1 MKGCEI
7 QASGA
12 IDLYFYDELDER
24 ERASVEE
31 HLTACAECERALEEL
46 STIRAALAARP
57 QVDAPPDGDWRA
69 FMIRL
74 DEAVRFEKR
83 ARATASV
90 IPMPQAARPRPA
102 LKYAQYVAAAAVVTL
117 VISGIGYWAR
127 RDARPLPP
135 QRAETQRAAGEPV
148 VATPVSAP
156 APIAAAPER
165 RVEAAFASLSEQHFE
180 RSKLVVLGLANKD
193 PHHAREADWAFERGL
208 ASSLLSDT
216 RLYRQAAEA
225 RGMKSIAGVMGDL
238 ELVLLQTS
246 LADAPDAEALEQI
259 QRLIHKRD
267 LVTKME
273 VTATTGS

>member
-12 IDLYFYDELDER
+12 IALYFYDELDER

-180 RSKLVVLGLANKD
+180 RSKLVVLGIANKD
-193 PHHAREADWAFERGL
+193 ARVASQADWAFEREL
-208 ASSLLSDT
+208 ASSLLTDT
-216 RLYRQAAEA
+216 RMYRMAAEEH
-225 RGMKSIAGVMGDL
+225 GMKTLADVMGDL
-238 ELVLLQTS
+238 EIVLLQTS
-246 LADAPDAEALEQI
+246 LAGTPDAESLEQI
-259 QRLIHKRD
+259 QRLIRKRD
-267 LVTKME
+267 LVTKMD
-273 VTATTGS
+273 VATTGS

>member
-148 VATPVSAP
+148 VATPVS
-156 APIAAAPER
+156 
-165 RVEAAFASLSEQHFE
+165 V
-180 RSKLVVLGLANKD
+180 
-193 PHHAREADWAFERGL
+193 
-208 ASSLLSDT
+208 
-216 RLYRQAAEA
+216 
-225 RGMKSIAGVMGDL
+225 
-238 ELVLLQTS
+238 
-246 LADAPDAEALEQI
+246 
-259 QRLIHKRD
+259 
-267 LVTKME
+267 
-273 VTATTGS
+273 

>member
-74 DEAVRFEKR
+74 DEAVRFKKR

-180 RSKLVVLGLANKD
+180 RSKLVVLGIANKD
-193 PHHAREADWAFERGL
+193 ARVASQADWAFEREL
-208 ASSLLSDT
+208 ASSLLTDT
-216 RLYRQAAEA
+216 RMYRMAAEE
-225 RGMKSIAGVMGDL
+225 RGMKTLADVMGDL
-238 ELVLLQTS
+238 EIVLLQTS
-246 LADAPDAEALEQI
+246 LAGTPDAESLEQI
-259 QRLIHKRD
+259 QRLIRKRD
-267 LVTKME
+267 LVTKMD
-273 VTATTGS
+273 VATTGS

>member
-74 DEAVRFEKR
+74 DEAVRFENR

-90 IPMPQAARPRPA
+90 IRMPPAARPRPA

-117 VISGIGYWAR
+117 LISGIGYWTR

-135 QRAETQRAAGEPV
+135 QERQRAAGEPV
-148 VATPVSAP
+148 VTTPVSAP
-156 APIAAAPER
+156 APTAAPER

-180 RSKLVVLGLANKD
+180 RSKLVVLGIANKD
-193 PHHAREADWAFERGL
+193 ARAASQADWAFEREL
-208 ASSLLSDT
+208 ASSLLTDT
-216 RLYRQAAEA
+216 RLYRMAAEE
-225 RGMKSIAGVMGDL
+225 RGMKTLADVMGDL
-238 ELVLLQTS
+238 EIVLLQTS
-246 LADAPDAEALEQI
+246 LAGTPDAESLEQI
-259 QRLIHKRD
+259 QRLIRKRD
-267 LVTKME
+267 LVTKMD
-273 VTATTGS
+273 VATTGS

>member
-74 DEAVRFEKR
+74 DEAVRFKKR

-180 RSKLVVLGLANKD
+180 RSKLVVLGIANKD
-193 PHHAREADWAFERGL
+193 ARVASQADWAFEREL
-208 ASSLLSDT
+208 ASSLLTDT
-216 RLYRQAAEA
+216 RMYRMAAEEH
-225 RGMKSIAGVMGDL
+225 GMKTLADVMGDL
-238 ELVLLQTS
+238 EIVLLQTS
-246 LADAPDAEALEQI
+246 LAGTPDAESLEQI
-259 QRLIHKRD
+259 QRLIRKRD
-267 LVTKME
+267 LVTKMD
-273 VTATTGS
+273 VATTGS